1 MTDSEKL
8 ELLLQAVTNIKSDMQ
23 EVKADMQGVKADMQG
38 VKADMQGVKSDMQG
52 VKSDMQEVKSDMQEV
67 KSDMQEVKTDI
78 AILKK
83 KVSVIELT
91 LENEISHNIMVIAE
105 GHLDLNRKLDEAIH
119 LTSDIKAKQ
128 EIQDLYI
135 KRHDNKLRAKE
146 IS

>member
-1 MTDSEKL
+1 MTDSDKL
-8 ELLLQAVTNIKSDMQ
+8 ELLLQAVTNLQVDMQ
-23 EVKADMQGVKADMQG
+23 EVKGDMQGVK
-38 VKADMQGVKSDMQG
+38 V
-52 VKSDMQEVKSDMQEV
+52 DMQELKVDLQEV
-67 KSDMQEVKTDI
+67 KVDLQKVKTDI
-78 AILKK
+78 TDLKK

-135 KRHDNKLRAKE
+135 KRHDNKLRIKE

>member
-1 MTDSEKL
+1 MNESEKID
-8 ELLLQAVTNIKSDMQ
+8 LLLQAVTGIQ
-23 EVKADMQGVKADMQG
+23 ADMQGVKADVQG
-38 VKADMQGVKSDMQG
+38 LKT
-52 VKSDMQEVKSDMQEV
+52 DMQEVKADVQG
-67 KSDMQEVKTDI
+67 
-78 AILKK
+78 LKADVSELK
-83 KVSVIELT
+83 RKVSVIELT

-135 KRHDNKLRAKE
+135 RRHDNKLRTKG

>member
-1 MTDSEKL
+1 MTDSERL
-8 ELLLQAVTNIKSDMQ
+8 ELLLQAVTNIQVDLQ
-23 EVKADMQGVKADMQG
+23 DVKVDLQDVKVDLQDVKVDLQDVKVDLQDAKVEIAD
-38 VKADMQGVKSDMQG
+38 
-52 VKSDMQEVKSDMQEV
+52 
-67 KSDMQEVKTDI
+67 
-78 AILKK
+78 LKK
-83 KVSVIELT
+83 KVSIIELT

-135 KRHDNKLRAKE
+135 KRHDNKLRTKG

>member
-1 MTDSEKL
+1 MTDSERL
-8 ELLLQAVTNIKSDMQ
+8 ELLLQAVTNIQVDLQDVKVDLQDVKVDLQ
-23 EVKADMQGVKADMQG
+23 EVKVDLQKVKVDL
-38 VKADMQGVKSDMQG
+38 
-52 VKSDMQEVKSDMQEV
+52 QEVKVDLQEAKV
-67 KSDMQEVKTDI
+67 EI
-78 AILKK
+78 ADLKK
-83 KVSVIELT
+83 KVSIIELT

-135 KRHDNKLRAKE
+135 KRHDNKLRTKG

>member
-1 MTDSEKL
+1 MTESEKID
-8 ELLLQAVTNIKSDMQ
+8 LLLQAVTGIQADMQ
-23 EVKADMQGVKADMQG
+23 EVKADVQVL
-38 VKADMQGVKSDMQG
+38 
-52 VKSDMQEVKSDMQEV
+52 
-67 KSDMQEVKTDI
+67 KTDVSE
-78 AILKK
+78 LKR

-135 KRHDNKLRAKE
+135 RRHDNKLRTKG

>member
-1 MTDSEKL
+1 MGGMNMTESEKID
-8 ELLLQAVTNIKSDMQ
+8 LLLQAVTGIQADMQ
-23 EVKADMQGVKADMQG
+23 EVKADVQGLKT
-38 VKADMQGVKSDMQG
+38 
-52 VKSDMQEVKSDMQEV
+52 DMQEVKSDVQG
-67 KSDMQEVKTDI
+67 
-78 AILKK
+78 LKADVSELK
-83 KVSVIELT
+83 RKVSVIELT

-135 KRHDNKLRAKE
+135 RRHDNKLRTKG

>member
-8 ELLLQAVTNIKSDMQ
+8 ELLLQAVTNINDDLQEVKVDLQ
-23 EVKADMQGVKADMQG
+23 EVKADL
-38 VKADMQGVKSDMQG
+38 
-52 VKSDMQEVKSDMQEV
+52 QEVKVDV
-67 KSDMQEVKTDI
+67 AD
-78 AILKK
+78 LKK
-83 KVSVIELT
+83 KVSIIELT

-135 KRHDNKLRAKE
+135 KRHDNKLRTKE

>member
-1 MTDSEKL
+1 MTDSERL
-8 ELLLQAVTNIKSDMQ
+8 ELLLQAVTNIQVDLQDVKVDLQDVKVDLQDVKVDLQKVKVDLQ
-23 EVKADMQGVKADMQG
+23 EVKVDLQEAKVEIAD
-38 VKADMQGVKSDMQG
+38 
-52 VKSDMQEVKSDMQEV
+52 
-67 KSDMQEVKTDI
+67 
-78 AILKK
+78 LKK
-83 KVSVIELT
+83 KVSIIELT

-135 KRHDNKLRAKE
+135 KRHDNKLRTKG